1 LSQFFDKKAVF
12 PQFFSLLFS
21 SSTGQRERKG
31 MRLRLEDREGGSRQ
45 EGGKEENKEKD
56 RNP

>member
-31 MRLRLEDREGGSRQ
+31 MRLRLEDREGGRRQ
-45 EGGKEENKEKD
+45 EGGKEENEGKD
-56 RNP
+56 

>member
-1 LSQFFDKKAVF
+1 LSQFFDKKAIF

-31 MRLRLEDREGGSRQ
+31 MRLEDREGGRRQ
-45 EGGKEENKEKD
+45 EGGKEENEGKD
-56 RNP
+56 

>member
-1 LSQFFDKKAVF
+1 LSQFFDKKAIF

-31 MRLRLEDREGGSRQ
+31 MRLRLEDREGGRRQ
-45 EGGKEENKEKD
+45 EAGRRKGGE
-56 RNP
+56 